1 MLGLALALLAEVVA
15 EGKARLAGGFETGAQ
30 RGEAGRYVVLG
41 ESEEGGLGGEVR
53 GLDVLGDLV
62 EGLADAGVGGPH
74 RVGSEGYAS
83 SWAWWRSSCD
93 QFAGIAWHR
102 RDTVGLFCVALVKAG
117 GADASIWKWSGTGRF
132 CRVCQ
137 PYQNLDPRVLE
148 LTTFSFYNAEP
159 ITLSTPDSSQKN
171 SKRSLSIQKGV
182 VFTILTASQHLCM
195 CWQDG

>member
-15 EGKARLAGGFETGAQ
+15 EGEARLAGGFEAGTQG
-30 RGEAGRYVVLG
+30 GEAGRYVVLG
-41 ESEEGGLGGEVR
+41 ESEEGGLGGEVC

-83 SWAWWRSSCD
+83 SWAWWRSSRD

-102 RDTVGLFCVALVKAG
+102 RDTVGFFCVALVKAG

-137 PYQNLDPRVLE
+137 SYKNLDPRVLE
-148 LTTFSFYNAEP
+148 LTT
-159 ITLSTPDSSQKN
+159 STMLNQLLH
-171 SKRSLSIQKGV
+171 SL
-182 VFTILTASQHLCM
+182 
-195 CWQDG
+195 